1 MIKVSKKETSI
12 NSILIGMVLLLV
24 VVGGGLMILHD
35 PIWTLDD
42 STIIQSTVGSGR
54 MMHVYDP
61 PGYDLDAKSGR
72 FFPLAYMHT
81 NLVLLF
87 TDGYISAKP
96 LFILN
101 LVMWIG
107 FVLILFFLCYCVLN
121 ESLKSKV
128 LATWIS
134 LLVLLVICQRTFYN
148 FTVLWTTFSIDN
160 LLSVLFCVCF
170 FHYLKSVG
178 NRRLIFGLGALLT
191 MAYFS
196 FCIEVNV
203 VLPFAVGLG
212 LLLAKKKNDYL
223 TISSFI
229 VFLLFLA
236 LYCTLI
242 MPHAESYYDSSHG
255 TDETI
260 LSNAIKMLLLQKLL
274 ILMFII
280 LVYRVF
286 RIVVKKDV
294 MDPFYDILLLSG
306 GGYTLG
312 CFVLRLNW
320 GLYYTIPIVFALPAM
335 LKLLNFRTL
344 RKGMVSGVVLL
355 GISSYFVVKY
365 PKLCRSIYDGKT
377 KAYCDMTSFNQA
389 LEPEKTIVWYEDE
402 TSPDCKYAKCHVSRS
417 LKHLKENEN
426 FELSSM
432 ESGTK
437 GVMVLMPQNTDIT
450 ELEGRNANLVFVLKD
465 KFEGLVLYRIE

>member
-1 MIKVSKKETSI
+1 MLIVSKKEISI
-12 NSILIGMVLLLV
+12 HSILIGMALLLV
-24 VVGGGLMILHD
+24 IVGGGVIILHD
-35 PIWTLDD
+35 SIFTLDD
-42 STIIQSTVGSGR
+42 ATIIQSSVGSGR
-54 MMHVYDP
+54 MMHVWNE
-61 PGYDLDAKSGR
+61 PGFQPKAGR

-101 LVMWIG
+101 FIMWIG
-107 FVLILFFLCYCVLN
+107 FVLMLFFLCYCVLN

-128 LATWIS
+128 LAACIS

-212 LLLAKKKNDYL
+212 LLLAKKKNDFL

-274 ILMFII
+274 IVMLIVLAIRF
-280 LVYRVF
+280 F
-286 RIVVKKDV
+286 KIVVKKDDF
-294 MDPFYDILLLSG
+294 DPFSDTLLLSSA
-306 GGYTLG
+306 GYTCG
-312 CFVLRLNW
+312 CFALRLNW
-320 GLYYTIPIVFALPAM
+320 GLYYTIPIVLALPAM
-335 LKLLNFRTL
+335 LKLLDFNTV
-344 RKGMVSGVVLL
+344 RKAFVSWVLL
-355 GISSYFVVKY
+355 AGISLYYIVKY
-365 PKLCRSIYDGKT
+365 PKLCNSIYEGKI
-377 KAYCDMTSFNQA
+377 DSFQSMSHFDETLKKENA
-389 LEPEKTIVWYEDE
+389 IVWYEDE
-402 TSPDCKYAKCHVSRS
+402 TNPDNKWKKCHVGRS
-417 LKHLKENEN
+417 LKHLKENDG
-426 FELSSM
+426 FELMSI
-432 ESGTK
+432 EDIAK
-437 GVMVLMPQNTDIT
+437 GKVVLMPNNTDIS
-450 ELEGRNANLVFVLKD
+450 ELKNKYANLCLVEKD
-465 KFEGLVLYRIE
+465 KFAGFVLYQVN